1 MPITCCHVYYYWSDG
16 SFVQFVVQPN
26 REFFYTFLHEF
37 HADIIMLSTSTSH
50 PPVLLFLVFANFKI
64 MSLPSI
70 DLSLPV
76 ATDVLDSLIQYINL
90 FLSTKF
96 PLHKM
101 CS

>member
-1 MPITCCHVYYYWSDG
+1 MYISIGLMAVLYNLLFSLTV
-16 SFVQFVVQPN
+16 SFFH
-26 REFFYTFLHEF
+26 TFRHEF
-37 HADIIMLSTSTSH
+37 HADIIVLSTSTSH
-50 PPVLLFLVFANFKI
+50 PPVLLFLVFANFEI

-70 DLSLPV
+70 DFSLPV